1 MLTLSHLTVVFACL
15 LTGAAV
21 FLAVVLKKNARLIRD
36 REELAKASGQAS
48 YLQNQ
53 LEDLKKENVRLN
65 TENTRLT
72 AQAAALQTQ
81 MDDERRHL
89 NDKIEELKNARA
101 ELSMQF
107 KTLSSDVLKEQSA
120 DFKKNQHETLGQ
132 ILTPLKDQ
140 LDAFK
145 SRMEEINRVNTND
158 KGKMD
163 EQLRRLLEMNQT
175 LSEDAQNLTS
185 ALKGNTKHQGDWGET
200 QLERVFE
207 VAGFEKGI
215 NYTTQSNFKDDEG
228 NNKRPDFIVNLPDNR
243 RLIVDCKVS
252 LNAYMRYIKAETPD
266 EKKKYLAE
274 HVQALR
280 NHIKGLASKNY
291 QTVVKETD
299 LDYVFMFIP
308 VEHAYIEALSADP
321 EIYETAYQNNIAVTT
336 ASSLLPVL
344 RTIENMWRIE
354 KQNKNVQKIA
364 EIGGKLHD
372 KLVGFVEDMQ
382 SIDKALLNAK
392 SSYDKAFKKLSEGK
406 GNAIGWAAKLK
417 LQGAK
422 VTKDFSIDT
431 DETELLQIKE

>member
-1 MLTLSHLTVVFACL
+1 MLTFSDVLIVLGALLLVLCVFSIVL
-15 LTGAAV
+15 
-21 FLAVVLKKNARLIRD
+21 LKKNARLSRD
-36 REELAKASGQAS
+36 KEDLTKASGQTLF
-48 YLQNQ
+48 LQDH
-53 LEDLKKENVRLN
+53 LEELKKENSRLN
-65 TENTRLT
+65 NENMRLT
-72 AQAAALQTQ
+72 AQAAALETQ
-81 MDDERRHL
+81 MKDERQHL

-107 KTLSSDVLKEQSA
+107 KTLSADVLKEQSQ
-120 DFKKNQHETLGQ
+120 DFKKNQQESLGQ
-132 ILTPLKDQ
+132 ILLPLKDQ

-145 SRMEEINRVNTND
+145 KRMEEINQMNVSD

-163 EQLRRLLEMNQT
+163 EQLRNLLTMNQT
-175 LSEDAQNLTS
+175 LSEDAQNLTN
-185 ALKGNTKHQGDWGET
+185 ALKGNTKRQGDWGET

-215 NYTTQSNFKDDEG
+215 NYTTQTNFKDDEG

-252 LNAYMRYIKAETPD
+252 LNAYLRYVKAETPE
-266 EKKKYLAE
+266 EKKKHLAD

-291 QTVVKETD
+291 QTIVKEMD

-308 VEHAYIEALSADP
+308 IEHAYIEALSEDP
-321 EIYETAYQNNIAVTT
+321 EIYEAAYQNNIAITT

-372 KLVGFVEDMQ
+372 KLVGFVDDMQ
-382 SIDKALLNAK
+382 AIDKALLNAK
-392 SSYDKAFKKLSEGK
+392 NSYDKAFKKLSEGK
-406 GNAIGWAAKLK
+406 GNAIGWAEKLK

-422 VTKDFSIDT
+422 VTKEFQIDA
-431 DETELLQIKE
+431 DEEPLQIEN

>member
-1 MLTLSHLTVVFACL
+1 MLTLSDLLIVFGSLLVVFL
-15 LTGAAV
+15 
-21 FLAVVLKKNARLIRD
+21 VLSIVLIRKNSRLM
-36 REELAKASGQAS
+36 REKEDLTKASGQTLF
-48 YLQNQ
+48 LQDQ
-53 LEDLKKENVRLN
+53 LEELKKENVRLN
-65 TENTRLT
+65 NENMRLT
-72 AQAAALQTQ
+72 AQASALETQ
-81 MDDERRHL
+81 MKDERQHL

-107 KTLSSDVLKEQSA
+107 KTVSADVLKEQSQ
-120 DFKKNQHETLGQ
+120 DFKKNQQESLGQ
-132 ILTPLKDQ
+132 ILMPLKDQ

-145 SRMEEINRVNTND
+145 KRMEEINQINASD

-163 EQLRRLLEMNQT
+163 EQLRNLLAMNQT
-175 LSEDAQNLTS
+175 LSEDAQNLTN
-185 ALKGNTKHQGDWGET
+185 ALKGNTKRQGDWGET

-215 NYTTQSNFKDDEG
+215 NYTTQTNFKDDEG

-252 LNAYMRYIKAETPD
+252 LNAYMRYVKAETPED
-266 EKKKYLAE
+266 KKKYLAE

-291 QTVVKETD
+291 QTIVKEMD

-308 VEHAYIEALSADP
+308 IEHAYIEALSADP
-321 EIYETAYQNNIAVTT
+321 EIYEAAYQNNIAITT

-382 SIDKALLNAK
+382 GIDKALMNAK
-392 SSYDKAFKKLSEGK
+392 NSYDKAFKKLSEGK
-406 GNAIGWAAKLK
+406 GNAIGWAEKLK

-422 VTKDFSIDT
+422 VTKEFQIDS
-431 DETELLQIKE
+431 DEELLQIED